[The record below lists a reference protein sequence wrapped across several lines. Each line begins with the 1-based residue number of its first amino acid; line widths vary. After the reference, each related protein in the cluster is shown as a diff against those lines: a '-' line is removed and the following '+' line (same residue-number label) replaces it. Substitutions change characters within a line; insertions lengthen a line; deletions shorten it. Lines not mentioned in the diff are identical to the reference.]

1 MQGMLRVRSWALPVA
16 AVAAA
21 LAAGCSSIGLTTDRV
36 DYKSVQPVKPLD
48 VPPDLSQLP
57 RSDRYA
63 VPDRPGVASAASATA
78 PVAAPVSRT
87 SAASQAPRWLK
98 LHNIHTQEK
107 LEAVYFDKGEYVPD
121 AVQALDKVLRDYRTG
136 DVYSMRPEL
145 FDSLSALHQKTGSK
159 SHFQVISGY
168 RSPKTNAMLHGRS
181 GEVAKRSLHMDGKAM
196 DVYLED
202 VALDRLRA
210 AALDLKRGGV
220 GYYPVSKF
228 VHLDVG
234 PVRRWV
240 GS

>member
-1 MQGMLRVRSWALPVA
+1 MIERRKLLGLGLGVLGASAIGPMAAFAQTKLGLSDPIADLLQRQSDLPEGMADDDVAA

-21 LAAGCSSIGLTTDRV
+21 PLAAPAVATR
-36 DYKSVQPVKPLD
+36 SV
-48 VPPDLSQLP
+48 
-57 RSDRYA
+57 
-63 VPDRPGVASAASATA
+63 
-78 PVAAPVSRT
+78 
-87 SAASQAPRWLK
+87 SQAPRWLK
-98 LHNIHTQEK
+98 LHNVHTQEK

-136 DVYSMRPEL
+136 DVHAMHPEL
-145 FDSLSALHQKTGSK
+145 FDTLSDLAQKTGSK

-168 RSPKTNAMLHGRS
+168 RSPKTNAMLNGRS
-181 GEVAKRSLHMDGKAM
+181 GQVAKRSLHMDGKAM

-220 GYYPVSKF
+220 GYYPVSNF
-228 VHLDVG
+228 VHVDVG

>member
-1 MQGMLRVRSWALPVA
+1 MIERRKLLGLGLGVLGASAVGPMAAFAQSKLGISDPIADLLQRQSDLPEGMADDALPAAAVASVATPVA
-16 AVAAA
+16 A
-21 LAAGCSSIGLTTDRV
+21 T
-36 DYKSVQPVKPLD
+36 
-48 VPPDLSQLP
+48 
-57 RSDRYA
+57 RS
-63 VPDRPGVASAASATA
+63 ASH
-78 PVAAPVSRT
+78 
-87 SAASQAPRWLK
+87 APRWLK

-107 LEAVYFDKGEYVPD
+107 LEAVYFEKGEYVPD
-121 AVQALDKVLRDYRTG
+121 AVQALDRVLRDYRTG
-136 DVYSMRPEL
+136 DVYSMHPEL
-145 FDSLSALHQKTGSK
+145 FDTLSTLHQATGSK

-168 RSPKTNAMLHGRS
+168 RSPKTNAMLHERS
-181 GEVAKRSLHMDGKAM
+181 GQVAKRSLHMDGKAM

-220 GYYPVSKF
+220 GFYPVSNF

>member
-1 MQGMLRVRSWALPVA
+1 MIERRKLLGLGLGVLGASAVGPMAAFAQSKLGISDPIADLIQRQADLPEGMPDDGLAPI
-16 AVAAA
+16 AAA
-21 LAAGCSSIGLTTDRV
+21 A
-36 DYKSVQPVKPLD
+36 PL
-48 VPPDLSQLP
+48 PTP
-57 RSDRYA
+57 
-63 VPDRPGVASAASATA
+63 
-78 PVAAPVSRT
+78 AAPVRS
-87 SAASQAPRWLK
+87 ASQAPRWLK

-107 LEAVYFDKGEYVPD
+107 LEAVYFEKGEYVPD
-121 AVQALDKVLRDYRTG
+121 AVQALDRVLRDYRTG
-136 DVYSMRPEL
+136 DVYSMHPEL
-145 FDSLSALHQKTGSK
+145 FDTLSTLHQKTGSK

-168 RSPKTNAMLHGRS
+168 RSPKTNAMLHERS
-181 GEVAKRSLHMDGKAM
+181 GQVAKRSLHMDGKAM

-220 GYYPVSKF
+220 GYYPVSNF

>member
-1 MQGMLRVRSWALPVA
+1 VLG
-16 AVAAA
+16 
-21 LAAGCSSIGLTTDRV
+21 
-36 DYKSVQPVKPLD
+36 
-48 VPPDLSQLP
+48 
-57 RSDRYA
+57 
-63 VPDRPGVASAASATA
+63 ASAVGPMAAFAQSKLGVSDPIGDLLQSQSDLAEGLPA
-78 PVAAPVSRT
+78 EGLPAAPAPPVAAPVART
-87 SAASQAPRWLK
+87 SAASHAPRWLK

-136 DVYSMRPEL
+136 DVYSMHPEL
-145 FDSLSALHQKTGSK
+145 FDTLSALAQKTETK

-168 RSPKTNAMLHGRS
+168 RSPRTNAMLHERS
-181 GEVAKRSLHMDGKAM
+181 GQVAKRSLHMDGKAM

-210 AALDLKRGGV
+210 AALDLGRGGV
-220 GYYPVSKF
+220 GYYPVSNF
-228 VHLDVG
+228 VHVDVG

>member
-1 MQGMLRVRSWALPVA
+1 MIERRKLLGLGLGVLGASAVGPMAAFAQSKLGISDPIADLLQRQADLPEGMADDGLAAA
-16 AVAAA
+16 AVAPA
-21 LAAGCSSIGLTTDRV
+21 
-36 DYKSVQPVKPLD
+36 
-48 VPPDLSQLP
+48 
-57 RSDRYA
+57 
-63 VPDRPGVASAASATA
+63 
-78 PVAAPVSRT
+78 AAPVSQVR
-87 SAASQAPRWLK
+87 SASNAPRWLK

-136 DVYSMRPEL
+136 DVYSMHPEL
-145 FDSLSALHQKTGSK
+145 FDTLADVARKTGSK

-168 RSPKTNAMLHGRS
+168 RSPKTNAMLHQRS

-220 GYYPVSKF
+220 GYYPVSNF

>member
-1 MQGMLRVRSWALPVA
+1 MIERRKLL
-16 AVAAA
+16 
-21 LAAGCSSIGLTTDRV
+21 GLG
-36 DYKSVQPVKPLD
+36 L
-48 VPPDLSQLP
+48 
-57 RSDRYA
+57 
-63 VPDRPGVASAASATA
+63 GVLGASAVGPMAAFAQSKLGVSDPIGDLLQSQSDLAEGLPA
-78 PVAAPVSRT
+78 EGLPAAPAPPVAAPVART
-87 SAASQAPRWLK
+87 SAASHAPRWLK

-136 DVYSMRPEL
+136 DVYSMHPEL
-145 FDSLSALHQKTGSK
+145 FDTLSALAQKTETK

-168 RSPKTNAMLHGRS
+168 RSPRTNAMLHERS
-181 GEVAKRSLHMDGKAM
+181 GQVAKRSLHMDGKAM

-210 AALDLKRGGV
+210 AALDLGRGGV
-220 GYYPVSKF
+220 GYYPVSNF
-228 VHLDVG
+228 VHVDVG